1 MSCYKVTNAA
11 WQPIRLILGGLG
23 VMRAGIRYQV
33 GIAASS
39 LIGSFIVWTV
49 LLSAF
54 GVALV
59 IFVH

>member
-1 MSCYKVTNAA
+1 
-11 WQPIRLILGGLG
+11 
-23 VMRAGIRYQV
+23 MRAGIRYQV